1 MLLSSLQKNSG
12 YKYLM
17 TIARDGLFPQNVL
30 VVNGPSSLPLWLV
43 IITKKEL
50 SGGLINY
57 ACPKL
62 RF

>member
-1 MLLSSLQKNSG
+1 
-12 YKYLM
+12 M